1 MAASSSHCVTCGASQ
16 APQVPTAVPESRSG
30 SFIPTAQHLVQVKAA
45 AGRCLLTAGDYA
57 VLQELAETAEHGD
70 PLVSFLL
77 RQKLAAARV
86 ILPQDM
92 PASVATLNS
101 RVVFRLEGRAAES
114 RVLAFDTRHGAPG
127 LTLGLYT
134 PLGITLLG
142 MSAGDQAQVC
152 MRDTSFWP
160 VILEQVT
167 WQPEASLNHTLE
179 GAAQ

>member
-1 MAASSSHCVTCGASQ
+1 MAASSSYCVTCGAPQ
-16 APQVPTAVPESRSG
+16 APHAPTSVPESRTE
-30 SFIPTAQHLVQVKAA
+30 SFVPTAEHLEQVKVA

-57 VLQELAETAEHGD
+57 VLQDLAETAGHAD

-77 RQKLAAARV
+77 RQKLASARV
-86 ILPQDM
+86 ILPQDV
-92 PASVATLNS
+92 PAGVATLNS
-101 RVVFRLEGRAAES
+101 RVVFRLEGRAPES
-114 RVLAFDTRHGAPG
+114 RVLAFDPRHGVPG

-142 MSAGDQAQVC
+142 MTAGDRAQVC
-152 MRDTSFWP
+152 MRDTSYWP
-160 VILEQVT
+160 VILEQVA